1 MNTSQTIRVMLV
13 DDHNVVR
20 SGLATFLRAYEDL
33 ELVGEARNGVEAVNL
48 CHRYKPDVILMD
60 LMMPEMDGIAATRAI
75 LADYP
80 DIKIIAMTSFDEEE
94 LVHGVLAAGAISYL
108 LKNVTS
114 DELAKA
120 IRDAVSGRSTLSP
133 EAARVLVQAT
143 RPTEQP
149 WLELTEREMEALHL
163 VVQGQSNR
171 QIADAPTSAASSP
184 SCRSPA
190 GRRPSRM
197 RSDIKSFLYKRNI
210 LLLLGQQGF
219 DGWLRAQSACNH
231 LRNST

>member
-1 MNTSQTIRVMLV
+1 MNASQSSQTIRVMLV

-20 SGLATFLRAYEDL
+20 SGLATFLKAYDDL

-80 DIKIIAMTSFDEEE
+80 EIKIVAMTSFEEEE
-94 LVHGVLAAGAISYL
+94 LVQGVLAAGAISYL

-114 DELAKA
+114 DELAAA
-120 IRDAVSGRSTLSP
+120 IRAASLGKSTLSP

-143 RPTEQP
+143 RPTKQP
-149 WLELTEREMEALHL
+149 WLELTEREAQVLNL
-163 VVQGQSNR
+163 VVQGQSNQ
-171 QIADAPTSAASSP
+171 QIADGMVISVATVKAHISSIL
-184 SCRSPA
+184 SKLQVSSRSEA
-190 GRRPSRM
+190 M
-197 RSDIKSFLYKRNI
+197 AYAIKHKIVAL
-210 LLLLGQQGF
+210 
-219 DGWLRAQSACNH
+219 
-231 LRNST
+231 